1 MTSYSHFTLEAIDA
15 QFGIKNRMVSLF
27 NSIKEIPVSD
37 FLQNL
42 LNIASEL
49 PMKSEKSRSEMIV
62 YPILVESRNL
72 NEKFFTIYS
81 GDTLNVDAERGLRG
95 ECDFI
100 IAKDTGSFNVNAPIL
115 QVVEAKRND
124 IEIGIP
130 QCAAQMIASKIFNE
144 KKGMNLDVIYGCVT
158 TGDDWQFMKYIDN
171 EILIDTRKYYL
182 GDVGELLGV
191 LNEIID
197 FYKSELAY
205 NE

>member
-1 MTSYSHFTLEAIDA
+1 MTSYSHFTLETIDS
-15 QFGIKNRMVSLF
+15 QFGIKNRRVSLF
-27 NSIKEIPVSD
+27 DSIKEVPISPS
-37 FLQNL
+37 LQNS
-42 LNIASEL
+42 LNTAKEL
-49 PMKSEKSRSEMIV
+49 PMKSEKARSEMIV
-62 YPILVESRNL
+62 FPILVELRNL
-72 NEKFFTIYS
+72 NNKFFTIYS

-144 KKGMNLDVIYGCVT
+144 KKGMGLDVIYGCVT
-158 TGDDWQFMKYIDN
+158 TGDDWQFMKYINN

-182 GDVGELLGV
+182 GDVAKLLGV
-191 LNEIID
+191 LNVIID

-205 NE
+205 T

>member
-1 MTSYSHFTLEAIDA
+1 MTSYSHFTLEAIEA
-15 QFGIKNRMVSLF
+15 QFGIKNRMMPLF

-37 FLQNL
+37 FLQRL
-42 LNIASEL
+42 LNNVAKL
-49 PMKSEKSRSEMIV
+49 PMKSEKARSEMV
-62 YPILVESRNL
+62 VFPILLELRDLQN
-72 NEKFFTIYS
+72 NFFTIYS

-100 IAKDTGSFNVNAPIL
+100 IAKDTGSLNVNAPIF
-115 QVVEAKRND
+115 QVVEAKKND
-124 IEIGIP
+124 FDIGIP

-144 KKGMNLDVIYGCVT
+144 KKGMDLNVIYGCVT
-158 TGDDWQFMKYIDN
+158 TGEAWQFMKYIDN

-205 NE
+205 T